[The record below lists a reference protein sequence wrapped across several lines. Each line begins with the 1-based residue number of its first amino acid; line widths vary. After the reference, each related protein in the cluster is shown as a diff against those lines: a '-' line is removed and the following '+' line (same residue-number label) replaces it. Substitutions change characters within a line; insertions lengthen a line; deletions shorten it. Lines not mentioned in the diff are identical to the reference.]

1 MCLLPTGFI
10 SLEGIQCWRS
20 RPFLVLEFV
29 TWSVLQQPVRGT
41 LYLRELATGCKDL
54 CFSFHKQPY
63 DVPRFPKPSLTPLLN
78 TLIFSSGHWGSGIS
92 VSSSHKGMYEDVKA
106 GLCICLLFFFLI
118 RCHIFSVESV
128 SGNKSLRVF
137 LSMGFLVSTTN
148 EFII

>member
-41 LYLRELATGCKDL
+41 LYRENWLQDAKTCVFL
-54 CFSFHKQPY
+54 STSSLH
-63 DVPRFPKPSLTPLLN
+63 DVPRSPKPSPTPLFN

-106 GLCICLLFFFLI
+106 GLCICLLFFPNQMSYLF
-118 RCHIFSVESV
+118 CGV
-128 SGNKSLRVF
+128 SLREQE
-137 LSMGFLVSTTN
+137 S
-148 EFII
+148 